1 MRTAKRVVNV
11 AHAVTSCVLHR
22 EKGAR
27 RCYAAKSQQIQYV
40 FRGKWVLKQVNCI
53 ILETEFNCEKYFCI
67 SIGQNLF
74 YDFLHLRVWLPFINK
89 IKRCQYNLFIR
100 NVIII
105 CFHKQLRN
113 CNATAIL
120 WQAQLH
126 DLSVKC

>member
-1 MRTAKRVVNV
+1 MPLRHAFCTEKKAHEGVMQQKVN
-11 AHAVTSCVLHR
+11 SYSIFF
-22 EKGAR
+22 EENG
-27 RCYAAKSQQIQYV
+27 
-40 FRGKWVLKQVNCI
+40 VLKQVNCI

-74 YDFLHLRVWLPFINK
+74 YDFFHVRVWLPFINK